1 MQSAIQIVRPPK
13 SKAEDTAPTPTSF
26 AKIVSDY
33 LGLSLPCHPLRCSL
47 ISIRVID
54 GARCSFAIPQRG
66 RRFCRA
72 IIPAATPNRIVY
84 IAVLEF
90 NPNLSAHVG
99 QRTADLVR
107 KTARNT
113 RHRPAAVFVA
123 DDRRHYCPDASK
135 HLRIIDVGHRAPVF
149 SVISS
154 VHIIRLLA
162 SCVLKSVTH
171 KIQHA
176 TRFCV

>member
-1 MQSAIQIVRPPK
+1 MQSAIQIVRPLE
-13 SKAEDTAPTPTSF
+13 SIAETQSRLQPVF
-26 AKIVSDY
+26 
-33 LGLSLPCHPLRCSL
+33 LRLSAIIWDSLCLAIRLRCSL

-54 GARCSFAIPQRG
+54 EARRSFAIPQRG